1 MTTDKLDQIA
11 TRAGWATIPGAIS
24 FPAWWPSLE
33 SASTLAS
40 QLVPI
45 VGLLI
50 AVVNLLLLIRK
61 WRRGRAFCIDESGA
75 VGRRTVAGLGAVL
88 ALAAAVIAPFE
99 GRELRAYR
107 DIVGVWTICD
117 GDTQG
122 VRPGQ
127 VATPA
132 ECDSRLAARVA
143 QSEREIR
150 PCLPAGLPA
159 ETRAAFVSAAYN
171 IGSGA
176 FCGSSMARRARAGD
190 LRGACEA
197 LRLWNKAGGQVVR
210 GLVRR
215 REAERTLCL
224 SGL

>member
-11 TRAGWATIPGAIS
+11 TRAGWGTIPGAIS
-24 FPAWWPSLE
+24 FPVWWPSLE

-61 WRRGRAFCIDESGA
+61 WRRDRAFCTDESGA
-75 VGRRTVAGLGAVL
+75 VGRRTAAGLGAVL

-143 QSEREIR
+143 AFEREIR
-150 PCLPAGLPA
+150 PCLPAQLPP
-159 ETRAAFVSAAYN
+159 ETRAAFISAAYN

-215 REAERTLCL
+215 REAERALCL